1 MNMTYITY
9 KLPREEFEQITKD
22 LPSCCILNKTKKE
35 VPSLSIS
42 NKSVFKSAQQ
52 SWQWVYYMVVWG
64 IMLAWKNTG
73 ELDEMATAVRQYQ
86 YAKDKSSLLAR
97 MKKIEGQA
105 RGIQRMI
112 EEDRYCIDIVQQL
125 TALYAAADEISL
137 LILQGHIEGCVTDA
151 IRGQHGE
158 DHIKELRE
166 TIRKALKR

>member
-1 MNMTYITY
+1 MS
-9 KLPREEFEQITKD
+9 E
-22 LPSCCILNKTKKE
+22 
-35 VPSLSIS
+35 
-42 NKSVFKSAQQ
+42 
-52 SWQWVYYMVVWG
+52 
-64 IMLAWKNTG
+64 
-73 ELDEMATAVRQYQ
+73 VRQYQ
-86 YAKDKSSLLAR
+86 YTKDKPSLLAR

-125 TALYAAADEISL
+125 TALCAAADEISL

-158 DHIKELRE
+158 DHVKELME